1 MNQKSI
7 AAEAQSTQRKPN
19 DISSE
24 IIGAAFEVHTQLGP
38 GLLESAYEK
47 ALAHEL
53 SLRGLTVQTQVEVP
67 LIYKGHNLGIGFR
80 LDMLV
85 ENIIIVELKSIE
97 KIQPVHLAQLLTYL
111 KLRHLELGLL
121 LNFNLTTMREGI
133 KRVVNNFHN
142 SAPSAPLRQGT

>member
-1 MNQKSI
+1 MSKEKLT
-7 AAEAQSTQRKPN
+7 AETQRTQRKPN

-38 GLLESAYEK
+38 GLLESVYEK

-53 SLRGLTVQTQVEVP
+53 SLRGLKICTQVEVP
-67 LIYKGHNLGIGFR
+67 VLYKGLHLGTGFR

-85 ENIIIVELKSIE
+85 ENTVIVELKAIE
-97 KIQPVHLAQLLTYL
+97 KIQPIHVAQLLTYL
-111 KLRHLELGLL
+111 KLQNLELGLL

-133 KRVVNNFHN
+133 KRVVNNFHH
-142 SAPSAPLRQGT
+142 SASSAPLRREL

>member
-1 MNQKSI
+1 MPSEML

-19 DISSE
+19 EISSE
-24 IIGAAFEVHTQLGP
+24 IIGAAFEVHTLLGP

-53 SLRGLTVQTQVEVP
+53 SLRGLEVQTQVEVP
-67 LIYKGHNLGIGFR
+67 VLYKGHNLGIGFR

-85 ENIIIVELKSIE
+85 ENTIVVELKSIE

-111 KLRHLELGLL
+111 KLRDLELGLL

-142 SAPSAPLRQGT
+142 SAPSAPLRRGF